1 VTPVASVTDLD
12 AIRAQVEERRRY
24 EEETFGGEPP
34 AGGGGG
40 DITTK
45 VVAACLHQNERGDGV
60 LFSRLQRGKFL
71 YVKRTGQWM
80 TWNGV
85 HWQIDTRNLAMA
97 AVEEVAARY
106 DLERQN
112 YDKMIAELP
121 DDEKDKC
128 NGKKT
133 CQCKECSFSRIRN
146 TFARRV
152 ERLRSVKGVD
162 NCLKFA
168 HQIGVESLAIVGDE
182 IDQKPWLLPCKNG
195 VVDLRTGLL
204 QPGRPDDHL
213 VTAIPVE
220 FPDCGHYLAT
230 GEGSPCPTWERV
242 MLEIHRE
249 DAELAAFVQ
258 RWIGYNITG
267 LIREHYIGV
276 FVGAGRNGK
285 GTLFETVK
293 AVMGPLAWSIQPDMI
308 LEQKNP
314 RSSAGPSAD
323 LMSLYGKRLVIASE
337 TDEGKRISGARVK
350 WLTGGDSI
358 SARSPHDKFE
368 INFRP
373 SHKLNLYTN
382 HVPKGLT
389 KDFALLQR
397 LLFIEYPLRYVDDPA
412 EEAKRDPAN
421 AGIYRKK
428 DPELMD
434 KLRKEYPG
442 ILAWLVRG
450 CLLWQAHGMNP
461 PPSIRA
467 NVDKLKHDEDI
478 FGQWFTDCCEE
489 SDPGWYTHTKEL
501 YGVFEKWFHEHKD
514 EAQPSKWG
522 CTRQKMGDW
531 IDARG
536 YKREKIGGQIV
547 VYGISVRPEISFA

>member
-1 VTPVASVTDLD
+1 MSPAATVTALD
-12 AIRAQVEERRRY
+12 TIRAQVEERRQL
-24 EEETFGGEPP
+24 EEEQFGGKPP
-34 AGGGGG
+34 AGGGGSE
-40 DITTK
+40 ITSK
-45 VVAACLHQNERGDGV
+45 LVAACLHQNERGDGL
-60 LFSRLQRGKFL
+60 LFARMHRGKYL

-80 TWNGV
+80 CWNGV
-85 HWQIDTRNLAMA
+85 HWQVDTRNLAMA
-97 AVEEVAARY
+97 GVEEVAARY
-106 DLERQN
+106 DLERQS
-112 YDKMIAELP
+112 YDKQIADCPAEKKDELARLQAMR
-121 DDEKDKC
+121 K
-128 NGKKT
+128 NY
-133 CQCKECSFSRIRN
+133 
-146 TFARRV
+146 ARRV
-152 ERLRSVKGVD
+152 ERLRSCKGAA
-162 NCLKFA
+162 NCLAFA
-168 HQIGVESLAIVGDE
+168 HQIGIESLAIVGDE

-204 QPGRPDDHL
+204 QPGRPEDHL
-213 VTAIPVE
+213 VTAIPTE
-220 FPDCGHYLAT
+220 FPDCSHYLTT
-230 GEGSPCPTWERV
+230 GEVSPCPIWEQT
-242 MLEIHRE
+242 MLEIHQ
-249 DAELAAFVQ
+249 DDTELAGFVQ
-258 RWIGYNITG
+258 RWLGYQVTG

-308 LEQKNP
+308 LEQKNA

-412 EEAKRDPAN
+412 AEAQKDPAN
-421 AGIYRKK
+421 AGRYRKK
-428 DPELMD
+428 NPELMD
-434 KLRKEYPG
+434 ALRKEYPG

-450 CLLWQAHGMNP
+450 CLLWQAQGMQP
-461 PPSIRA
+461 PESIRA
-467 NVDKLKHDEDI
+467 NVAKLKKDEDI
-478 FGQWFTDCCEE
+478 FGQWFEDCCEE
-489 SDPGWYTHTKEL
+489 SDPGWYTFTKEL

-514 EAQPSKWG
+514 ECPPSKWG

-531 IDARG
+531 LDSRG
-536 YKREKIGGQIV
+536 HKREKVGGQMV
-547 VYGISVRPEISFA
+547 VYGVSIRPEIKFS

>member
-1 VTPVASVTDLD
+1 MTPATVTDIN
-12 AIRAQVEERRRY
+12 AIRAAAEERIAY
-24 EEETFGGEPP
+24 EEETFGGDPP
-34 AGGGGG
+34 AGGDG
-40 DITTK
+40 ITSK
-45 VVAACLHQNERGDGV
+45 LVAACLHQNERGDGL
-60 LFSRLQRGKFL
+60 LFSRMHRGKFL

-80 TWNGV
+80 VWNGV
-85 HWQIDTRNLAMA
+85 HWQIDTRNLAMQ
-97 AVEEVAARY
+97 AVEEAAARY
-106 DLERQN
+106 DLERKS
-112 YDKMIAELP
+112 YDELIKDCPAEKK
-121 DDEKDKC
+121 DELQRLLAT
-128 NGKKT
+128 KKLYT
-133 CQCKECSFSRIRN
+133 
-146 TFARRV
+146 RRV
-152 ERLRSVKGVD
+152 ERLRSCKGAA
-162 NCLKFA
+162 NCLTFA
-168 HQIGVESLAIVGDE
+168 HQIGVDSLAMVGDE

-195 VVDLRTGLL
+195 VVDLKTGLL
-204 QPGRPDDHL
+204 QPGRPDDYL
-213 VTAIPVE
+213 VTAIPTE
-220 FPDCGHYLAT
+220 FPDCSHYLAT
-230 GEGSPCPTWERV
+230 GENSPCPIWERT
-242 MLEIHRE
+242 MLEIHQ
-249 DAELAAFVQ
+249 DDQDLANFVQ
-258 RWIGYNITG
+258 RWIGYQVTG

-412 EEAKRDPAN
+412 VEAKKDPAN

-428 DPELMD
+428 NPELMD
-434 KLRKEYPG
+434 ALRKEYPG

-450 CLLWQAHGMNP
+450 CILWQSQGMNP
-461 PPSIRA
+461 PESVRR
-467 NVDKLKHDEDI
+467 NVAKLKQDEDI
-478 FGQWFTDCCEE
+478 FGQWYADCCEI
-489 SDPGWYTHTKEL
+489 SDSGWHTYTKEL
-501 YGVFEKWFHEHKD
+501 YSIFEKWFHEHKD
-514 EAQPSKWG
+514 ECQPSKWG

-531 IDARG
+531 LEAKG
-536 YKREKIGGQIV
+536 FKRDKIGGQNV
-547 VYGISVRPEISFA
+547 AYGISVRPEITFS